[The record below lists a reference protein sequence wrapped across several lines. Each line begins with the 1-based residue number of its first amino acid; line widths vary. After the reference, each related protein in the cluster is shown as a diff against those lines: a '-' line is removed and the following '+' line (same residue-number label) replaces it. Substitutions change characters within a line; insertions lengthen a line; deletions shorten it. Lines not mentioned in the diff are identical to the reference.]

1 MKKIITKIAL
11 VSAFLFGATGTQA
24 QSLGDI
30 LKGVSEN
37 GSSTS
42 DLISGITSI
51 FTSNKQASEDN
62 IVGTWTYDSPAIVF
76 ESDNLLSTAAA
87 KYAANKLETKLQTTL
102 SKYGISKGKFTITF
116 KSDGTFSETL
126 KKKTY
131 EGKWAVK
138 DQKLVL
144 TYTST
149 YTGKSKS
156 MNITTQKEGNNLL
169 FVTDA
174 TKLLTLVQSMGA
186 QNATN
191 SSLSSILSLSKN
203 IKGMK
208 LGLQLVKK

>member
-11 VSAFLFGATGTQA
+11 VSAFLFGATGTHA

-30 LKGVSEN
+30 LKGVSES

-42 DLISGITSI
+42 DIISGITSI
-51 FTSNKQASEDN
+51 FSSNKQASEDN

-102 SKYGISKGKFTITF
+102 SKYGISKGNFTITF

-131 EGKWAVK
+131 KGKWAVK

>member
-30 LKGVSEN
+30 LKGVAEN

-42 DLISGITSI
+42 DIISGITSI
-51 FTSNKQASEDN
+51 FSSNKQASEDN

-102 SKYGISKGKFTITF
+102 SKYGISKGNFTITF

-131 EGKWAVK
+131 KGKWAVK

-208 LGLQLVKK
+208 LGWQWVKQ

>member
-1 MKKIITKIAL
+1 M
-11 VSAFLFGATGTQA
+11 
-24 QSLGDI
+24 
-30 LKGVSEN
+30 
-37 GSSTS
+37 
-42 DLISGITSI
+42 
-51 FTSNKQASEDN
+51 
-62 IVGTWTYDSPAIVF
+62 
-76 ESDNLLSTAAA
+76 
-87 KYAANKLETKLQTTL
+87 ETKLQTTL
-102 SKYGISKGKFTITF
+102 SKYGISKGNFTITF

-131 EGKWAVK
+131 KGKWAVK

>member
-30 LKGVSEN
+30 LKGVSES

-42 DLISGITSI
+42 DIISGITSI
-51 FTSNKQASEDN
+51 FSSNKQASEDN

-102 SKYGISKGKFTITF
+102 SKYGISKGNFTITF

-131 EGKWAVK
+131 KGKWAVK